1 MNALVR
7 YFASYSTTKSTQP
20 STAHCDFG
28 EVMHPESLRNVF
40 ESYKHFKYKEIQHKY
55 DSFFL
60 NPFVSV
66 IILTFFLNAYF

>member
-20 STAHCDFG
+20 LTAHCDFG

-40 ESYKHFKYKEIQHKY
+40 ESYKHFKYKEIQHK
-55 DSFFL
+55 
-60 NPFVSV
+60 
-66 IILTFFLNAYF
+66 